1 MLVFFL
7 TAFLLPTIFFL
18 VEQRPYI
25 LLCYFFPTLY
35 KSTPAM
41 KAERNWTLLLQQNK
55 NVLKVLDFRGVWGKL
70 VVMIM

>member
-1 MLVFFL
+1 
-7 TAFLLPTIFFL
+7 
-18 VEQRPYI
+18 
-25 LLCYFFPTLY
+25 
-35 KSTPAM
+35 M